1 MSEIAQLLT
10 RLTGIDLS
18 RGGLRSSLERF
29 VDQRA
34 QELGLRGVEEYYAL
48 VLRGDRDE
56 QQRLFDVVGVPHTW
70 FFRDAALLD
79 VADQVVRQATDRRR
93 PVDVWIAGCAT
104 GEDAYS
110 LSMMLQ
116 DLGRNV
122 RITAT
127 DISARSLELARAA
140 RYGAH
145 SVRELP
151 HQYAAYLRRTKDS
164 WTVIE
169 PVRELVSFQH
179 HNLMDEPLGRQGG
192 WDLILCRNVLIYF
205 SSETTAACVER
216 LAKGLRRGG
225 TLLLGPGEHLES
237 PPPSLR
243 PVMIGQ
249 RLAFVHEDAPHRVV
263 ARPSLR
269 RAPENREADRSRQ
282 PQPQSQPQPQRSKTL
297 SPRATVA
304 PEKPSSVREADPRAR
319 LLHQSDIGHAIDEL
333 LESSARDP
341 LDAELRMLAGI
352 ALYTARD
359 YRLALSHLR
368 AALLL
373 DDRLWPAALYQ
384 GLCLDSMGDPLRAR
398 AEYRHAASLVET
410 GIADQVPLPGA
421 LEGFATELVA
431 MVRTKARA
439 L

>member
-1 MSEIAQLLT
+1 MSEIARLLT

-29 VDQRA
+29 IDQRA

-48 VLRGDRDE
+48 VLGGDRDE

-79 VADQVVRQATDRRR
+79 VAEQVVRQATEKRR
-93 PVDVWIAGCAT
+93 PVSIWIPGCAT

-116 DLGRNV
+116 DLGRDV

-127 DISARSLELARAA
+127 DISARSLELARTA

-145 SVRELP
+145 SMRELP
-151 HQYAAYLRRTKDS
+151 SQYATYLRRTKDS

-205 SSETTAACVER
+205 SAETTAACVER
-216 LAKGLRRGG
+216 LAKSLRHGG
-225 TLLLGPGEHLES
+225 TLLLGPGEHVES
-237 PPPSLR
+237 LPSCAR
-243 PVMIGQ
+243 PVMMGQ
-249 RLAFVHEDAPHRVV
+249 RLTFVREDTSDRVV
-263 ARPSLR
+263 ARPPLR
-269 RAPENREADRSRQ
+269 RAFENRAADRLR
-282 PQPQSQPQPQRSKTL
+282 QPQRSHAPT
-297 SPRATVA
+297 PRAPVA
-304 PEKPSSVREADPRAR
+304 PEKPSSVREVDPRAR
-319 LLHQSDIGHAIDEL
+319 LLHQSDIGAAIDEL
-333 LESSARDP
+333 LEASARDP

-359 YRLALSHLR
+359 YRLGLSHLR

-410 GIADQVPLPGA
+410 GIVDQVPLPGA